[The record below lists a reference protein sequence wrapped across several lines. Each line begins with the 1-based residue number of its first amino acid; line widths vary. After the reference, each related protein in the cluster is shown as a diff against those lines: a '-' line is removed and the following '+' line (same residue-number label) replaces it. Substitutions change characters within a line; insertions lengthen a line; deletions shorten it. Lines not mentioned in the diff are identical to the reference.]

1 MTMINI
7 MSITKLNI
15 YILKYMPFCF
25 VLIFNKILFLYNK
38 KIKKKKKKKNHM
50 LNYH

>member
-38 KIKKKKKKKNHM
+38 KIKSKKKKKNNIK
-50 LNYH
+50 NYN